1 MAYLISYDFKE
12 IKKEKIKRRT
22 VMSYAIMVLGIAGA
36 LLCAQLGGCLL
47 DMLLLGKQ
55 EQTRSAVEAMAES
68 IRSGSTVDEAISVF
82 CGVLDE

>member
-1 MAYLISYDFKE
+1 MSYLISYDFKE